1 MFVPLYSL
9 WFLLFFFLLIL
20 GGRGSYVAAIQ
31 RRILF
36 TTALYFCTDELC
48 TQSHQFS
55 PFLSV
60 SFVLSLHISLIY
72 RDLTCYSRLI

>member
-1 MFVPLYSL
+1 MFHVLCIL
-9 WFLLFFFLLIL
+9 LVLLFFRLIS

-48 TQSHQFS
+48 TQSHQSS
-55 PFLSV
+55 PLSLFL
-60 SFVLSLHISLIY
+60 FLFFSLHISLIY
-72 RDLTCYSRLI
+72 RDLTVNSRPI